1 MMNECTQYAHR
12 ERWVHTNEWCLYVS
26 IPSQGPQFMVLPTS
40 STPSP
45 QAAITPLS
53 IFFISLV
60 NGDSLLCSPCVCYN
74 TLRFEFY
81 CLSSSTSTLVHHTSP
96 RLVPEF
102 VTQPRLPESKV
113 KCDCCWPEHPQHC
126 RLTMTAHDTQARTTA
141 TLQTDHDSSWYTG
154 QNPRQHCRLTMTA
167 HDTQARTTACSCQI
181 NAS

>member
-1 MMNECTQYAHR
+1 MMNECTGYAHR

-45 QAAITPLS
+45 LAAITPLS

-60 NGDSLLCSPCVCYN
+60 NGDSLFCSPCVSYN

-81 CLSSSTSTLVHHTSP
+81 CLSSSTSTFIEHHTSL

-102 VTQPRLPESKV
+102 RHATSVTRQQSEMRSL
-113 KCDCCWPEHPQHC
+113 
-126 RLTMTAHDTQARTTA
+126 LTEAPA
-141 TLQTDHDSSWYTG
+141 TLQTEHDSSWYTG
-154 QNPRQHCRLTMTA
+154 QNQSLFLSNKRFLSVKLQTLKISGFQKRWHISSVCIEIRGG
-167 HDTQARTTACSCQI
+167 S
-181 NAS
+181 